1 MFRLTRNFFYF
12 IFCIPKKFGTGT
24 ETSSSLEYE
33 DNVHHTHKK
42 NDKQYF
48 DINGN
53 LRNV

>member
-12 IFCIPKKFGTGT
+12 IFCIPKNFGT
-24 ETSSSLEYE
+24 ESSHSSDYQ

-42 NDKQYF
+42 NDKQFF
-48 DINGN
+48 DMNGI